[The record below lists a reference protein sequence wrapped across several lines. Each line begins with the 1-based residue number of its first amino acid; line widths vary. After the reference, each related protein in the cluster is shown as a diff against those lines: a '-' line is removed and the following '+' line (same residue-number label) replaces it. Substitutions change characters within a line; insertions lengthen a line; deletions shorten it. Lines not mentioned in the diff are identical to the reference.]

1 VPSFLTIYF
10 EIQSTLSKKK
20 MITDEPQKR
29 GQMDWL
35 KESVTAK
42 LVFIGILILVL
53 LIPSSLVDN
62 LITERAS
69 RQDDMMKEVSDQ
81 WSGSQIIKGPV
92 LVIPYKKQVKYVGID
107 NKEGTR
113 DETGNLYILPDNLHI
128 KAGLTT
134 QPLHRGIFDVAVYN
148 SLVKVSGNFSK
159 ADLNSLSLAPDQLLL
174 NKAHL
179 VFSISD
185 LKGLK
190 SNPVMKAAGQTF
202 TAEPVFDN
210 ASLFGSGLQTP
221 IDLSTVKDAEFNF
234 EYALDLKGSQELSF
248 LHLGKTTNVEAGGT
262 WGSPSFSGRYLP
274 DNRKVG
280 KNGFTASWHMLYY
293 NRPFPQQWVNNN
305 TLLNNNKKLSDAVF
319 GIKLRLPVDQYQKT
333 TRTSKYALLIIAL
346 TFISLF
352 LTEVIRKQRIHIFN
366 YILIGVA
373 MIIYYSL
380 LLSFSEQI
388 GYNWAYLVA
397 SISTIGLVVGF
408 IASLLKNKMAALLFA
423 FILAVFYT
431 FIFVIIQ
438 LEDLALLIGSIALF
452 IIVGVLMYFSRKIN
466 WDRH

>member
-1 VPSFLTIYF
+1 
-10 EIQSTLSKKK
+10 

-42 LVFIGILILVL
+42 LVFIGILIVVL

-62 LITERAS
+62 LITERAN
-69 RQDDMMKEVSDQ
+69 RQDEVIRDVSDK

-92 LVIPYKKQVKYVGID
+92 LIIPYKNQVKYMDGN
-107 NKEGTR
+107 NKETTR
-113 DETGNLYILPDNLHI
+113 DEINNLYVLPDNLHI

-134 QPLHRGIFDVAVYN
+134 QLRHRGIFDVAVYN
-148 SLVKVSGNFSK
+148 SIVKISGNFSK
-159 ADLNSLSLAPDQLLL
+159 ADLSVLSLTSDQLLL
-174 NKAHL
+174 NKARL

-190 SNPVMKAAGQTF
+190 NNPTIKAAGQTLK
-202 TAEPVFDN
+202 AQPVFDN
-210 ASLFGSGLQTP
+210 TPLFGGGLQTAV
-221 IDLSTVKDAEFNF
+221 DLSNAKDSEFDF

-248 LHLGKTTNVEAGGT
+248 LHLGKTTDVEATGT
-262 WGSPSFSGRYLP
+262 WSNPSFGGRYLP
-274 DNRKVG
+274 DDSKVD
-280 KNGFTASWHMLYY
+280 KKGFKANWHMLYY
-293 NRPFPQQWVNNN
+293 NRPFPQQWINND
-305 TLLNNNKKLSDAVF
+305 TLLSSDKKLGDAVF

-397 SISTIGLVVGF
+397 SVSTIALVAVF

-438 LEDLALLIGSIALF
+438 LEDLALMIGSIALF
-452 IIVGVLMYFSRKIN
+452 IIVAILMYFSRKIN
-466 WDRH
+466 WDKH